1 LGDRQYT
8 GACFWCLNFPLRL
21 VVMKSI
27 PLKAKHEQLGASF
40 TDFGGW
46 EMPVRYSSDL
56 AEHHAVR
63 TAAGLFDISHMGE
76 IFIEGKT
83 AASFLDYAIVGAA
96 SEIAIGRAKYSL
108 ICNEAGGI
116 IDDLIVYRLGQ
127 NAFLVVANASNK
139 DAVASAIRNRA
150 TGFEVEVKDESDSWA
165 LLAIQGP
172 KSVKILSQITT
183 SPLEDLKYYAI
194 SEAEIAEVTC
204 LLARTGYTGED
215 GFEIY
220 IPVESADKVFD
231 QIIAAGHE
239 HGLLPTGL
247 ACRDT
252 LRLEAGMPLYG
263 HEMNLEVNPY
273 QAGFGK
279 VVRLDKP
286 EDFVG
291 KAALT
296 KLSQMTQAKVLVGLA
311 GEGKR
316 AARADYQVFVEG
328 SASPIGSVTSGVLSP
343 TLGYPVAM
351 AYLSADFAD
360 VDTPISVDI
369 RGARTPFTVVKLP
382 FYKRATN

>member
-1 LGDRQYT
+1 
-8 GACFWCLNFPLRL
+8 
-21 VVMKSI
+21 MKSI
-27 PLKAKHEQLGASF
+27 PLKSSHEALGASF

-63 TAAGLFDISHMGE
+63 DAAGLFDISHMGE
-76 IFIEGKT
+76 IFVEGKD
-83 AASFLDYAIVGAA
+83 AAGYLDYALVGAA

-127 NAFLVVANASNK
+127 NAYLVVANASNRE
-139 DAVASAIRNRA
+139 AVVKAMSERSKEFDV
-150 TGFEVEVKDESDSWA
+150 TVKDESDSWA

-172 KSVKILSQITT
+172 NSVEILAKITDA
-183 SPLEDLKYYAI
+183 PLQDLKYYAI
-194 SEAEIAEVTC
+194 SEAEIAGVNC

-220 IPVESADKVFD
+220 IPVASAKKVFD
-231 QIIAAGHE
+231 GIIAAGE
-239 HGLLPTGL
+239 PQGLLPAGL

-263 HEMNLEVNPY
+263 HEMNLDVNPY

-286 EDFVG
+286 GDFVG

-296 KLSQMTQAKVLVGLA
+296 QLSQTPPTKVLVGLA

-316 AARADYQVFVEG
+316 AARADYEVFVEG
-328 SASPIGSVTSGVLSP
+328 LDSAIGVVTSGVLSP
-343 TLGYPVAM
+343 TLGHPVAM
-351 AYLSADFAD
+351 AYVQAEYSQNGTLVNVD
-360 VDTPISVDI
+360 V
-369 RGARTPFTVVKLP
+369 RGSQVGFEVVKLP
-382 FYKRATN
+382 FYKRNS

>member
-1 LGDRQYT
+1 
-8 GACFWCLNFPLRL
+8 
-21 VVMKSI
+21 MKTI
-27 PLKAKHEQLGASF
+27 PLKQKHAALGASF

-46 EMPVRYSSDL
+46 EMPVRYTSDL

-63 TAAGLFDISHMGE
+63 TAAGLFDISHMAE
-76 IFIEGKT
+76 IFVEGKQ
-83 AASFLDYAIVGAA
+83 AGDYLDYALVGAA

-127 NAFLVVANASNK
+127 NAYLVVANASNR
-139 DAVASAIRNRA
+139 DAVVAAMQGRTA
-150 TGFEVEVKDESDSWA
+150 GFDAEVKDESDAWA

-172 KSVKILSQITT
+172 NSVSILSTLTT
-183 SPLEDLKYYAI
+183 DALEDLKYYAI
-194 SEAEIAEVTC
+194 SESEISGVKC

-220 IPVESADKVFD
+220 IPVESAGHVFD
-231 QIIAAGHE
+231 ELVSAGSAQ
-239 HGLLPTGL
+239 GMLPTGL

-263 HEMNLEVNPY
+263 HEMNIDVNPY

-286 EDFVG
+286 GDFVG
-291 KAALT
+291 KAALA
-296 KLSQMTQAKVLVGLA
+296 KLSETPPTKMLVGIA

-316 AARADYQVFVEG
+316 AARADYEVFVEG
-328 SASPIGSVTSGVLSP
+328 SASPIGVVTSGALSP
-343 TLGYPVAM
+343 TLGFPVAM
-351 AYLSADFAD
+351 AYVGADFAQI
-360 VDTPISVDI
+360 DTPISVDI
-369 RGARTPFTVVKLP
+369 RGAVTPFTVVKLP
-382 FYKRATN
+382 FYKRAKN

>member
-1 LGDRQYT
+1 
-8 GACFWCLNFPLRL
+8 
-21 VVMKSI
+21 MKSI
-27 PLKAKHEQLGASF
+27 PLKSSHEALGASF

-63 TAAGLFDISHMGE
+63 DAAGLFDISHMGE
-76 IFIEGKT
+76 IFVEGKD
-83 AASFLDYAIVGAA
+83 AAGYLDYALVGAA

-127 NAFLVVANASNK
+127 NAYLVVANASNRE
-139 DAVASAIRNRA
+139 AVVKAMSERSKEFDV
-150 TGFEVEVKDESDSWA
+150 TVKDESDSWA

-172 KSVKILSQITT
+172 NSVEILAKITDA
-183 SPLEDLKYYAI
+183 PLQDLKYYAI
-194 SEAEIAEVTC
+194 SEAEIAGVNC

-220 IPVESADKVFD
+220 IPVASAKKVFD
-231 QIIAAGHE
+231 EIVAAGE
-239 HGLLPTGL
+239 LLGLLPAGL

-263 HEMNLEVNPY
+263 HEMNLDVNPY

-286 EDFVG
+286 GDFVG

-296 KLSQMTQAKVLVGLA
+296 QLSQTPPTKVLVGLA

-316 AARADYQVFVEG
+316 AARADYEVFVEG
-328 SASPIGSVTSGVLSP
+328 LDSAIGVVTSGVLSP
-343 TLGYPVAM
+343 TLGHPVAM
-351 AYLSADFAD
+351 AYVQAEYSQNGTLVNVD
-360 VDTPISVDI
+360 V
-369 RGARTPFTVVKLP
+369 RGSQVGFEVVKLP
-382 FYKRATN
+382 FYKRNS

>member
-1 LGDRQYT
+1 
-8 GACFWCLNFPLRL
+8 
-21 VVMKSI
+21 MKSI
-27 PLKAKHEQLGASF
+27 PLKARHQVLGASF

-63 TAAGLFDISHMGE
+63 SAAGLFDISHMGE
-76 IFIEGKT
+76 IFVEGKQ
-83 AASFLDYAIVGAA
+83 ADAFLDFALVGAA

-108 ICNEAGGI
+108 ICNESGGI
-116 IDDLIVYRLGQ
+116 LDDLIVYRLGQ
-127 NAFLVVANASNK
+127 NAYLVVANASNK
-139 DAVASAIRNRA
+139 DVVATALDKRAV
-150 TGFEVEVKDESDSWA
+150 GFDVEVKDESDEWA

-172 KSVKILSQITT
+172 HSVKILSQITNA
-183 SPLEDLKYYAI
+183 PLTELKYYAI
-194 SEAEIAEVTC
+194 SEAQIAQVNC

-220 IPVESADKVFD
+220 IPVDAVEKVFD
-231 QIIAAGHE
+231 QIMAAGE
-239 HGLLPTGL
+239 GHGLLPTGL

-263 HEMNLEVNPY
+263 HEMNVDVNPY

-286 EDFVG
+286 GDFVG
-291 KAALT
+291 KVALT
-296 KLSQMTQAKVLVGLA
+296 ALSQTPPTKVLVGLA

-316 AARADYQVFVEG
+316 AARADYEVFVEG
-328 SASPIGSVTSGVLSP
+328 SDSTIGVVTSGALSP
-343 TLGYPVAM
+343 TLGFPVAM
-351 AYLSADFAD
+351 AYVNADFAD

-382 FYKRATN
+382 FYIRAKN

>member
-1 LGDRQYT
+1 MGPNLT
-8 GACFWCLNFPLRL
+8 LRL
-21 VVMKSI
+21 GVMKSI
-27 PLKAKHEQLGASF
+27 PLRASHEALGASF

-46 EMPVRYSSDL
+46 EMPVRYTSDL

-76 IFIEGKT
+76 IFVEGKQ
-83 AASFLDYAIVGAA
+83 AAVFLDFALVGAA

-108 ICNEAGGI
+108 ICNEQGGI

-127 NAFLVVANASNK
+127 NAFLIVANASNK
-139 DAVASAIRNRA
+139 EVVADALEKRA
-150 TGFEVEVKDESDSWA
+150 EGFDVEVKDESDSWV

-172 KSVKILSQITT
+172 NSVKILSQIT
-183 SPLEDLKYYAI
+183 SAPLAELKYYAI
-194 SEAEIAEVTC
+194 SEAPIAQVNC

-220 IPVESADKVFD
+220 IPVESAEKVFNE
-231 QIIAAGHE
+231 IMAAGHD

-263 HEMNLEVNPY
+263 HEMNLDINPY

-286 EDFVG
+286 DDFVG
-291 KAALT
+291 KAALA
-296 KLSQMTQAKVLVGLA
+296 KLSQMPPTKVLVGLA

-316 AARADYQVFVEG
+316 AARADYEVFVEG
-328 SASPIGSVTSGVLSP
+328 SDSSIGVVTSGALSP
-343 TLGYPVAM
+343 TLGFPVAM
-351 AYLSADFAD
+351 AYLSADFAEA
-360 VDTPISVDI
+360 DTPISVDI

-382 FYKRATN
+382 FYQRAKS

>member
-1 LGDRQYT
+1 
-8 GACFWCLNFPLRL
+8 
-21 VVMKSI
+21 MKLI
-27 PLKAKHEQLGASF
+27 PLKSKHEALGASF

-63 TAAGLFDISHMGE
+63 NAAGLFDISHMGE
-76 IFIEGKT
+76 IFVEGKQ
-83 AASFLDYAIVGAA
+83 AAELLDFALVGAA

-108 ICNEAGGI
+108 ICNENGGI

-127 NAFLVVANASNK
+127 NAYLIVANASNREAVVAAMHQRCADF
-139 DAVASAIRNRA
+139 DA
-150 TGFEVEVKDESDSWA
+150 EVKDESDSWA

-172 KSVKILSQITT
+172 NSVSILSTLT
-183 SPLEDLKYYAI
+183 SDALDDLKYYAI
-194 SEAEIAEVTC
+194 SESEIAAVKC

-220 IPVESADKVFD
+220 IPVESAGKVFD
-231 QIIAAGHE
+231 EIVAAGTSQ
-239 HGLLPTGL
+239 GMLPTGL

-263 HEMNLEVNPY
+263 HEMNLDDNPY

-286 EDFVG
+286 GDFVG

-296 KLSQMTQAKVLVGLA
+296 KLSQTPPAKVLVGIS

-316 AARADYQVFVEG
+316 AARADYEVFVEG
-328 SASPIGSVTSGVLSP
+328 GKSPIGVVTSGALSP
-343 TLGYPVAM
+343 TLGFPVAI
-351 AYLSADFAD
+351 AYVSNDSSALG
-360 VDTPISVDI
+360 TKLEVDI
-369 RGARTPFTVVKLP
+369 RGTRAPVEVTKLP
-382 FYKRATN
+382 FYKR

>member
-1 LGDRQYT
+1 
-8 GACFWCLNFPLRL
+8 
-21 VVMKSI
+21 MKSI
-27 PLKAKHEQLGASF
+27 PLKSKHEALGASF

-63 TAAGLFDISHMGE
+63 NAAGLFDISHMGE
-76 IFIEGKT
+76 IFIEGKQ
-83 AASFLDYAIVGAA
+83 ASELLDFALVGAA

-108 ICNEAGGI
+108 ICNEDGGI

-127 NAFLVVANASNK
+127 NAYLVVANASNREAVVAAMQK
-139 DAVASAIRNRA
+139 RSSGFDA
-150 TGFEVEVKDESDSWA
+150 TVKDESDAWV

-172 KSVKILSQITT
+172 NAVSILSTLT
-183 SPLEDLKYYAI
+183 SDPLDALKYYAI
-194 SEAEIAEVTC
+194 SESEIAGVKC

-220 IPVESADKVFD
+220 IPVESAGQVFD
-231 QIIAAGHE
+231 ALVSAGSE
-239 HGLLPTGL
+239 QGMLPTGL

-263 HEMNLEVNPY
+263 HEMNLDVNPY

-286 EDFVG
+286 GDFVG

-296 KLSQMTQAKVLVGLA
+296 KLSETPPTKMLVGIA

-316 AARADYQVFVEG
+316 AARADYEVFVEG
-328 SASPIGSVTSGVLSP
+328 SASPIGVVTSGALSP
-343 TLGYPVAM
+343 TLGFPVAM
-351 AYLSADFAD
+351 AYVGADFAQI
-360 VDTPISVDI
+360 DTPISVDI
-369 RGARTPFTVVKLP
+369 RGAVTPFTVVKLP
-382 FYKRATN
+382 FYKRTKN